1 MSIVWNQDQEEFRE
15 VVRRFCENEST
26 EADVRRLMDSET
38 GFDPKTWRRMSAEL
52 GLAGLAIPE
61 SFGGLG
67 FSQLE
72 LALVMEEFG
81 RSLFCA
87 PYLSTVCLAVPLLLA
102 AGDGDANGRFLPAIA
117 SGELT
122 VAVVL
127 PGDVTAGSEV
137 TARQSGE
144 QWLLDGVV
152 PLVIDGATAELILVA
167 AQAGGN
173 LGLFA
178 VTDGTAG
185 LTRTPQATVD
195 QTRRFARIGFSA
207 VQAQALSCAAGAES
221 AVQRA
226 LDCAA
231 SSLAAEQ
238 VGGAQRALDMSVD
251 YAKMRYQFNRPIG
264 SFQAI
269 KHKCAEMLLDVEAA
283 RSAAYHAAR
292 QIAQDAPDASI
303 CASVAKASASDA
315 YIRVVT
321 DMIQIHGGIGFTWE
335 RPAHLYYKRALSSE
349 HLFGNATMH
358 RERLITL
365 LDAAQASQGD

>member
-1 MSIVWNQDQEEFRE
+1 MSIVWNQEQEEFRQ

-81 RSLFCA
+81 RSLLCA
-87 PYLSTVCLAVPLLLA
+87 PYLSTVCLAAPLLLA

-152 PLVIDGATAELILVA
+152 SLVLDGATAELILVA
-167 AQAGGN
+167 ARADGH

-178 VTDGTAG
+178 VTGGTAG

-207 VQAQALSCAAGAES
+207 VHAQALSCAAGAES

-251 YAKMRYQFNRPIG
+251 YARMRYQFNRPIG

-292 QIAQDAPDASI
+292 QIAEDAPDASI
-303 CASVAKASASDA
+303 CVSVAKASASDA

-335 RPAHLYYKRALSSE
+335 HPAHLYYKRALSSE

-365 LDAAQASQGD
+365 LDAAAASQGD